1 MDGAMVKLALIFDG
15 GSRGNPGLG
24 YGSFRLSINGVHL
37 PVEELDFGDNVTNNQ
52 AEYGTLIAG
61 LERALN
67 YVRENGQ
74 SPENVSISVLTDSKL
89 VVEQVNGRWKVKNA
103 GLKPLQERARALI
116 RQFGTPRLEW
126 HPRAESVRV
135 LGH

>member
-1 MDGAMVKLALIFDG
+1 VKLALIFDG
-15 GSRGNPGLG
+15 GSRGNPGQG
-24 YGSFRLSINGVHL
+24 YGSFRLSVNGVHL
-37 PVEELDFGDNVTNNQ
+37 PVEELDFGDNITNNQ

-61 LERALN
+61 LERAFQ
-67 YVRENGQ
+67 YVRENGW
-74 SPENVSISVLTDSKL
+74 SPEDVSIAVLTDSKL

-116 RQFGTPRLEW
+116 RQFGDARLEW